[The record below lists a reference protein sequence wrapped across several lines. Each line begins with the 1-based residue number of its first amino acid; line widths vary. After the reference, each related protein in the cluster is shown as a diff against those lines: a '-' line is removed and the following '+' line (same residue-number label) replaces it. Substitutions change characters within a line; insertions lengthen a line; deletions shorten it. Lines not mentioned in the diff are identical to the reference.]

1 MLILCLAFLKLFKY
15 SFNSMTT
22 LSGKPIAVTS
32 VQKWKD
38 WGTERLTKL
47 PKFAQLRSDK
57 VGFKNS
63 SLCSESLLLNSIC
76 SWLSDMDF
84 LPKIPSSKS
93 LSWTLSMA
101 LYKREFRDPGK
112 FSDKPH
118 STDLRSENCLTPKT
132 NSILHQICPKN
143 NNCRHLQIKTSW

>member
-63 SLCSESLLLNSIC
+63 SLCSESLLLNSIRLTLRHG
-76 SWLSDMDF
+76 LSPQDSFQQISELD
-84 LPKIPSSKS
+84 IVN
-93 LSWTLSMA
+93 A